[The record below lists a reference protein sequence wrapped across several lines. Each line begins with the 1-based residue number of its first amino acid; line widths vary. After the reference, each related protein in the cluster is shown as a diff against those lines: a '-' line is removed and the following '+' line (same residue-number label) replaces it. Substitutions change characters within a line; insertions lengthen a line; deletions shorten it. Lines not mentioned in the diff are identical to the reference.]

1 MTADRLARLPGAYNG
16 EMPPMEQST
25 RRCDNLACIC
35 DIPFAQATC
44 GDHCAGAKPEEIRCE
59 CGHSK

>member
-1 MTADRLARLPGAYNG
+1 
-16 EMPPMEQST
+16 MEQST

-59 CGHSK
+59 CGHSKCAQEMEAELSGSMGNPTH